1 MRILVIED
9 DFDTLETLMIALT
22 FGGHEPIGVTTRDD
36 ALRVLSEPN
45 LGCVLSEPNLGCVLS
60 DWNMPGLAAE
70 PFLEHLR
77 QHRPELPVILISAS
91 EESERYA
98 AENGLRH
105 LPKPFDMSR
114 LLAFIG

>member
-36 ALRVLSEPN
+36 ALR
-45 LGCVLSEPNLGCVLS
+45 VLSEPNLGCVLS